1 MKAFTKKKKLLL
13 LGVVLLL
20 YALVLTPLLV
30 INLQKKQDSRSKAD
44 STTAV
49 CGSAPADIVLVI
61 DRSSSMDD
69 KIGSSGTKLANAK
82 IAAKNFVDVMSQNTN
97 NRVSLVT
104 YSNTGTINTP
114 LTNNFASVKTQID
127 AITTQGFTCTECGVK
142 KANQEIVTDGRAGMK
157 KVVILL
163 TDGIANYIDGTSSE
177 VAAST
182 AEQKALA
189 AVSSGNTASGTVF
202 YSIGLGADINTNFLQ
217 QIATS
222 TSGKYYA
229 SPTTDQLNSIYQQI
243 SQIIGKG
250 SVSGALFN
258 DANGNGGKDSGEAIL
273 SGWTMQLSKDSDT
286 NPQTFTTDASGNFS
300 ITGLCNGTYKLK
312 EVIQTGWRQTLPTD
326 PNGYTFTIDNGQA
339 LTDKDFGNTKTTR
352 CSDTIDNDN
361 NGFADTNDSTCHTD
375 GNPKNPN
382 SYDPTIDGEHGGNTC
397 ADSKDN
403 NGNGLIDGADPVC
416 HTGGNPNNPWD
427 PNLPEVNPTP
437 TMTPSPT
444 PTPTKVPTPTTVPT
458 ATSVPTPTPT
468 VAPTPK
474 GTSFKL
480 TVFQHGIG
488 NSGDNTSSASSLS
501 NKNPLH
507 KQIDT
512 DLQMYDLN
520 NQLIGKG
527 IGTLTYNAADGNY
540 SGVVGITPNSFPT
553 GNYTLKVRTN
563 QHLRR
568 LMSGIQLIESEKQND
583 GLPSV
588 SLVAGDAN
596 NDNKLNIID
605 YNFMLD
611 CYSDLS
617 VAVACSDPNKK
628 VVTDF
633 NDDGAVNQIDY
644 NLFIREILTQPGE

>member
-30 INLQKKQDSRSKAD
+30 INLQKQQETRSKAD
-44 STTAV
+44 TTTAV

-61 DRSSSMDD
+61 DKSGSMNDRL
-69 KIGSSGTKLANAK
+69 GSSGTKLSNAK
-82 IAAKNFVDVMSQNTN
+82 IAAKNFVDILSQNTN

-104 YSNTGTINTP
+104 YENTGSVNSS
-114 LTNNFASVKTQID
+114 LTNNFSSVKTQID
-127 AITTQGFTCTECGVK
+127 GISANNYTCTECGVK
-142 KANQEIVTDGRAGMK
+142 KANQEIATNGRANMK

-163 TDGIANYIDGTSSE
+163 TDGIANYVEGNSRE
-177 VAAST
+177 VSAST

-189 AVSSGNTASGTVF
+189 AVTAGNTASGTVF
-202 YSIGLGADINTNFLQ
+202 YTIGLGTDINTSFLT

-243 SQIIGKG
+243 SQLLGKG
-250 SVSGALFN
+250 SVSGVVFN
-258 DANGNGGKDSGEAIL
+258 DTNANGVKDSGEAIL
-273 SGWTMQLSKDSDT
+273 TGWTLQLYQGTST
-286 NPQTFTTDASGNFS
+286 TPQTFTSDSSGNFS
-300 ITGLCNGTYKLK
+300 ITGLCNGSYKLK
-312 EVIQTGWRQTLPTD
+312 EVVQTGWRQTIPTD
-326 PNGYTFTIDNGQA
+326 VNGYSFTIDNGNS

-375 GNPKNPN
+375 GNPKNPS
-382 SYDPTIDGEHGGNTC
+382 SYDPNKDGEHGGNTC

-444 PTPTKVPTPTTVPT
+444 PT
-458 ATSVPTPTPT
+458 STPTPSPT
-468 VAPTPK
+468 MTPSPTPK

-501 NKNPLH
+501 NKNPLT
-507 KQIDT
+507 KTIST
-512 DLQMYDLN
+512 ELQLYNLD

-527 IGTLTYNAADGNY
+527 NGTLLYNAQDGNY
-540 SGVVGITPNSFPT
+540 SGVVGIFPNTFPT
-553 GNYTLKVRTN
+553 GNYTLRVRTN
-563 QHLRR
+563 QHLRK
-568 LMSGIQLIESEKQND
+568 LMPGIQLIEAEKQND
-583 GLPSV
+583 GLPTV
-588 SLVAGDAN
+588 SLVAGDSN
-596 NDNKLNIID
+596 NDNKLNILD
-605 YNFMLD
+605 YNMLLD

-617 VAVACSDPNKK
+617 VAVACNDSSKK
-628 VVTDF
+628 TVTDF
-633 NDDGAVNQIDY
+633 NDDGSVNQVDY

>member
-30 INLQKKQDSRSKAD
+30 INLQKRQDTRSKAD
-44 STTAV
+44 TTTAV
-49 CGSAPADIVLVI
+49 CGTAPADIVLVI
-61 DRSSSMDD
+61 DRSSSMND
-69 KIGSSGTKLANAK
+69 KVGSSGTKLANAK
-82 IAAKNFVDVMSQNTN
+82 IAAKNFVDVISQNTN
-97 NRVSLVT
+97 NKVSLVT
-104 YSNTGTINTP
+104 YSNTGTTNAS

-127 AITTQGFTCTECGVK
+127 SIGTQEFTCTECGIK
-142 KANQEIVTDGRAGMK
+142 KANTEISTNGRANIK
-157 KVVILL
+157 KVVVLL
-163 TDGIANYIDGTSSE
+163 TDGIANYVEGGTKE
-177 VAAST
+177 VAASQ

-189 AVSSGNTASGTVF
+189 AATAGNTASGTVF
-202 YSIGLGADINTNFLQ
+202 YTIGLGSDINANFLT
-217 QIATS
+217 QIATT

-243 SQIIGKG
+243 SQLLGKG
-250 SVSGALFN
+250 SIAGAVFN
-258 DANGNGGKDSGEAIL
+258 DANGNGVKDSGEAIL
-273 SGWTMQLSKDSDT
+273 SGWQLQLYKDNET
-286 NPQTFTTDASGNFS
+286 TPQTFTTDASGNFS
-300 ITGLCNGTYKLK
+300 VTGLCNGTYKLK
-312 EVIQTGWRQTLPTD
+312 EVLQTGWRQTLPTD
-326 PNGYTFTIDNGQA
+326 ANGYTITMDNGQSF
-339 LTDKDFGNTKTTR
+339 TDKNFGNTKTTR
-352 CSDTIDNDN
+352 CSDKIDNDN
-361 NGFADTNDSTCHTD
+361 NGFTDTDDSTCHTD

-382 SYDPTIDGEHGGNTC
+382 SYDPTKDGEHGGNTC

-444 PTPTKVPTPTTVPT
+444 PTKVPSATPTQ
-458 ATSVPTPTPT
+458 TPTPSAT
-468 VAPTPK
+468 PSPTPK

-501 NKNPLH
+501 NKNPVH
-507 KQIDT
+507 KEINT
-512 DLQMYDLN
+512 ELQLFNLD

-527 IGTLTYNAADGNY
+527 TGKLIYNAQDGNY
-540 SGVVGITPNSFPT
+540 SGIVGIFPNTFPT
-553 GNYTLKVRTN
+553 GNYTLKVKSD
-563 QHLRR
+563 QHLRK
-568 LMSGIQLIESEKQND
+568 LMPGIQLIEAEKVND

-588 SLVAGDAN
+588 SLIAGDAN
-596 NDNKLNIID
+596 NDNKLDILD
-605 YNFMLD
+605 YNLLLD
-611 CYSDLS
+611 CYSDL
-617 VAVACSDPNKK
+617 AVAAACADPSKK

-633 NDDGAVNQIDY
+633 NDDGSVNQVDY